1 VSGHAFRP
9 VFFNETHDRATSDT
23 TLAEH
28 RWKTA
33 VAGAASQLW
42 QRQQHSAKCS
52 GKHELLLARSD
63 MQLPSTER
71 DEVSTSFVHFF
82 YQVLPAESRG
92 SLSHVAPLGQA
103 NRGSSCTPLWAQP
116 GQALADGS
124 PPLFSRTQATYSSK
138 RLGHGSS
145 SAYPAKFAS
154 TWREGDGEQ
163 KKRQPA
169 RPTHTEKERR
179 HARRQERQG
188 IASEEDR
195 ASRQKKTGHRVR
207 RRQGIASVLAQA
219 SLPLERRELPFTV
232 LSS

>member
-1 VSGHAFRP
+1 MCQG
-9 VFFNETHDRATSDT
+9 THSIRYFLMRRMTGPHYPRGAPLEDRW
-23 TLAEH
+23 
-28 RWKTA
+28 RWRCIAA
-33 VAGAASQLW
+33 VASAAAL
-42 QRQQHSAKCS
+42 
-52 GKHELLLARSD
+52 HE

-71 DEVSTSFVHFF
+71 DAKVSTSHFF
-82 YQVLPAESRG
+82 YPVLPAESRG

-154 TWREGDGEQ
+154 TWGEGDGEQ

-179 HARRQERQG
+179 HARRQE
-188 IASEEDR
+188 DR
-195 ASRQKKTGHRVR
+195 ASRQC
-207 RRQGIASVLAQA
+207 
-219 SLPLERRELPFTV
+219 SLKRACLWKEESFLQRYSPRDRI
-232 LSS
+232 SR